1 MVQGRIG
8 SLPPRYQRI
17 NGCMSVTVGALGAPK
32 VAWWRALNPAIYL
45 ISILP
50 GVAVWHIANTA
61 ASTRSVVL
69 AATLAV
75 VFLQHSINV
84 LNDVSDWRLGA
95 DAEKW
100 DSWVRAH
107 QEKLTVASLHGWV
120 SFLCGGLLGLG
131 ALLVAGRLWILAI
144 ALPMVGLGYLY
155 NSGKKPLSY
164 TRMGEWV
171 TGLCYGP
178 GVVGC
183 LWLLSGTLFDASCAL
198 LMAAFAALAVALL
211 FSHQPPQIE
220 SDRQAGKHSFAAR
233 FGAQQTYRASRLL
246 FMIFLLTFGLSL
258 ALRSDSAVLI
268 GIYSVAAGIAAAI
281 ALGKEP
287 NPKLILLLATA
298 MVTLAVVAGSA
309 AALV

>member
-1 MVQGRIG
+1 
-8 SLPPRYQRI
+8 
-17 NGCMSVTVGALGAPK
+17 MSVTAGAIAAPK
-32 VAWWRALNPAIYL
+32 RGWWRALNPAIYL
-45 ISILP
+45 ISVLP
-50 GVAVWHIANTA
+50 GVAVWQLANTTDG
-61 ASTRSVVL
+61 TRSAVL
-69 AATLAV
+69 VATLAV

-107 QEKLTVASLHGWV
+107 QENLTATSLHGWL

-131 ALLVAGRLWILAI
+131 VLFLAGRLWILAI

-183 LWLLSGTLFDASCAL
+183 LWLLGGTPIDAGCVL

-220 SDRQAGKHSFAAR
+220 SDRQAGKHSFAVR
-233 FGAQQTYRASRLL
+233 FGARQTYRASRLL
-246 FMIFLLTFGLSL
+246 FMVFLLTYGLSL
-258 ALRSDSAVLI
+258 GARSSSATLIALYSGAAAI
-268 GIYSVAAGIAAAI
+268 SVAA
-281 ALGKEP
+281 ALRRVP

-298 MVTLAVVAGSA
+298 VVMLTVIAGA
-309 AALV
+309 AAL

>member
-1 MVQGRIG
+1 
-8 SLPPRYQRI
+8 
-17 NGCMSVTVGALGAPK
+17 MSVAAGALAAPK
-32 VAWWRALNPAIYL
+32 GAWRRALNPAIYL
-45 ISILP
+45 ISVLP
-50 GVAVWHIANTA
+50 GVAVWQLAGPTLGA
-61 ASTRSVVL
+61 GYGVL

-75 VFLQHSINV
+75 VCLQHSINV

-107 QEKLTVASLHGWV
+107 RENLTAASLHGWL
-120 SFLCGGLLGLG
+120 SFLAGGLLGLIVLYLS
-131 ALLVAGRLWILAI
+131 ARLWILAI

-183 LWLLSGTLFDASCAL
+183 LWLLSGAPINGPSL
-198 LMAAFAALAVALL
+198 LAMIAFACLAVALL

-220 SDRQAGKHSFAAR
+220 SDRQAGKHSFAVR
-233 FGAQQTYRASRLL
+233 FGARHTYRASRLL
-246 FMIFLLTFGLSL
+246 LIIFLVTYGLSVWIRTGAASPIAICIVSSAIAVAA
-258 ALRSDSAVLI
+258 ALRRN
-268 GIYSVAAGIAAAI
+268 
-281 ALGKEP
+281 P
-287 NPKLILLLATA
+287 NPRLILLLATA
-298 MVTLAVVAGSA
+298 VVMLTAIASA
-309 AALV
+309 AARPA

>member
-1 MVQGRIG
+1 M
-8 SLPPRYQRI
+8 
-17 NGCMSVTVGALGAPK
+17 NVTAGALAAPRGA
-32 VAWWRALNPAIYL
+32 WRRALNPAIYL
-45 ISILP
+45 VSMLP
-50 GVAVWHIANTA
+50 GVAVWQLAGA
-61 ASTRSVVL
+61 APGRDAVL
-69 AATLAV
+69 AATMAV

-107 QEKLTVASLHGWV
+107 RENLTAASLHGWL
-120 SFLCGGLLGLG
+120 SFLAGGLLGMIVLYLS
-131 ALLVAGRLWILAI
+131 ARLWILAI

-171 TGLCYGP
+171 TGMCYGP

-183 LWLLSGTLFDASCAL
+183 LWLLGGTPVDAVCVL

-220 SDRQAGKHSFAAR
+220 SDRQAGKHSFAVR
-233 FGAQQTYRASRLL
+233 FGASQTYRASRLL
-246 FMIFLLTFGLSL
+246 FMIFLASYGLSL
-258 ALRSDSAVLI
+258 GVRADSASPVTICILVSAI
-268 GIYSVAAGIAAAI
+268 AVAAT
-281 ALGKEP
+281 LRKNP
-287 NPKLILLLATA
+287 NPRLILLLATA
-298 MVTLAVVAGSA
+298 VVMLTVVAGAA
-309 AALV
+309 AALA

>member
-1 MVQGRIG
+1 
-8 SLPPRYQRI
+8 
-17 NGCMSVTVGALGAPK
+17 MSVTADALAAPK
-32 VAWWRALNPAIYL
+32 GAWWRALNPAIYL

-50 GVAVWHIANTA
+50 GVAVWQLAGATQT
-61 ASTRSVVL
+61 TRHVL
-69 AATLAV
+69 AAATLAV
-75 VFLQHSINV
+75 VLLQHSINV

-107 QEKLTVASLHGWV
+107 RENLALTSLHGWL
-120 SFLCGGLLGLG
+120 SFLAGGLLGLG
-131 ALLVAGRLWILAI
+131 VLYLTGRLWILAI

-183 LWLLSGTLFDASCAL
+183 LWLLGGTPVDASCVL

-220 SDRQAGKHSFAAR
+220 SDRQAGKHSFAVR
-233 FGAQQTYRASRLL
+233 FGARQTYRASCLL
-246 FMIFLLTFGLSL
+246 FAIFLICYGSSFASHPGPAALLGIYGAAATV
-258 ALRSDSAVLI
+258 AAATVLRST
-268 GIYSVAAGIAAAI
+268 
-281 ALGKEP
+281 P
-287 NPKLILLLATA
+287 NPRSILLLATA
-298 MVTLAVVAGSA
+298 VVAFTVVMGA
-309 AALV
+309 VIGY

>member
-1 MVQGRIG
+1 
-8 SLPPRYQRI
+8 
-17 NGCMSVTVGALGAPK
+17 MSAVAGALAAPR
-32 VAWWRALNPAIYL
+32 AGWRRALNPAIYL
-45 ISILP
+45 VSVLP
-50 GVAVWHIANTA
+50 GLAVWQLAGA
-61 ASTRSVVL
+61 ATGARHAVL

-107 QEKLTVASLHGWV
+107 RENLGVASLHGWL
-120 SFLCGGLLGLG
+120 SFLAGGLLGLG
-131 ALLVAGRLWILAI
+131 VLLLSGRLWILAV

-183 LWLLSGTLFDASCAL
+183 LWLLSGVPLDAHCML
-198 LMAAFAALAVALL
+198 LMAAFGALAVALL

-220 SDRQAGKHSFAAR
+220 SDRQAGKHSFAVR
-233 FGAQQTYRASRLL
+233 FGARQTYRAARLL
-246 FMIFLLTFGLSL
+246 FGIFLLSYSASVALRASSMTAIAVCIGAATL
-258 ALRSDSAVLI
+258 AL
-268 GIYSVAAGIAAAI
+268 GAA
-281 ALGKEP
+281 LRNKP
-287 NPKLILLLATA
+287 NPRLILLLATA
-298 MVTLAVVAGSA
+298 VVTLTLIVCVASE
-309 AALV
+309 

>member
-1 MVQGRIG
+1 
-8 SLPPRYQRI
+8 
-17 NGCMSVTVGALGAPK
+17 MSATAGALGAPK

-50 GVAVWHIANTA
+50 GVAVWRLAGATSGTCYA
-61 ASTRSVVL
+61 LL
-69 AATLAV
+69 AATFAV
-75 VFLQHSINV
+75 VLVQHSINV

-107 QEKLTVASLHGWV
+107 GENLTLASFHGWL
-120 SFLCGGLLGLG
+120 SFLAGGLLGLVV
-131 ALLVAGRLWILAI
+131 LYLSSRLWILAI

-183 LWLLSGTLFDASCAL
+183 LWLLSGAPIDGRCVLA
-198 LMAAFAALAVALL
+198 MAAFAALAVALL

-220 SDRQAGKHSFAAR
+220 SDLHAGKHSFAVR

-246 FMIFLLTFGLSL
+246 FMIFLLTYGLSL
-258 ALRSDSAVLI
+258 GARSSSAVLI
-268 GIYSVAAGIAAAI
+268 AIYCVAAGIAAAA
-281 ALGKEP
+281 ALYKNP
-287 NPKLILLLATA
+287 NPRLILLLATA
-298 MVTLAVVAGSA
+298 VVMLTVITGA
-309 AALV
+309 AALA

>member
-1 MVQGRIG
+1 
-8 SLPPRYQRI
+8 
-17 NGCMSVTVGALGAPK
+17 MSVTAGALATPK
-32 VAWWRALNPAIYL
+32 GGWWRALNPAIYL
-45 ISILP
+45 VSVLP
-50 GVAVWHIANTA
+50 GVAVWQLAGA
-61 ASTRSVVL
+61 ASGNRYAVL

-107 QEKLTVASLHGWV
+107 RENLMLASLHGWL
-120 SFLCGGLLGLG
+120 SFLAGGLLGLVV
-131 ALLVAGRLWILAI
+131 LYLSSRLWILAI

-183 LWLLSGTLFDASCAL
+183 LWLLSGTPIDLRYPCGMSFPRGEPQRANHRALRPLPFPPTARSFDDTRPVCRGRARTAPPSFTKPL
-198 LMAAFAALAVALL
+198 HLGKLAR
-211 FSHQPPQIE
+211 S
-220 SDRQAGKHSFAAR
+220 
-233 FGAQQTYRASRLL
+233 SRL
-246 FMIFLLTFGLSL
+246 TC
-258 ALRSDSAVLI
+258 
-268 GIYSVAAGIAAAI
+268 
-281 ALGKEP
+281 P
-287 NPKLILLLATA
+287 
-298 MVTLAVVAGSA
+298 
-309 AALV
+309 